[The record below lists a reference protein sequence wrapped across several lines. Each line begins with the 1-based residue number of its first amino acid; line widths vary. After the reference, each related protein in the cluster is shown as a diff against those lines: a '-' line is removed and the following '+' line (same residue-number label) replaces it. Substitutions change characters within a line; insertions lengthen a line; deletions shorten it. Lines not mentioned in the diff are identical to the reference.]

1 MLRSELRHRIFDDER
16 QERIVVAPNRV
27 AGRVDV
33 IHYGN
38 YKEISRMCL
47 TPEEASATA
56 TAMTEVATNI
66 LRERSRVSEEDGR

>member
-1 MLRSELRHRIFDDER
+1 MLHHRIFDDEQ

-38 YKEISRMCL
+38 YKEISRMRL
-47 TPEEASATA
+47 TPEED
-56 TAMTEVATNI
+56 I